1 MARKVNITAYDIY
14 DYIVETN
21 CTHEEC
27 AEHFGIHL
35 SLVAKRIRE
44 LPEDMREVLHDI
56 TTACRMV
63 GAARAFGAYISNVD
77 DPYEV
82 AQMCYD
88 YIMTNHCTWKEC
100 MNHFG
105 LAKGR
110 LRIIRNYLSEEQ
122 AAELDAQFKSN
133 IATVHVVCE
142 DLTAEKIYD
151 LIVKTHCTYDAL
163 TETYGVSARTIARR
177 ISTLNDDKKAEIKS
191 IQKEIS
197 RAARKNN

>member
-1 MARKVNITAYDIY
+1 MARKINITAYDIY

-27 AEHFGIHL
+27 AEHFGIRL
-35 SLVAKRIRE
+35 SLVAKRISE
-44 LPEDMREVLHDI
+44 LPADMREVLHDI
-56 TTACRMV
+56 TTSCRMIGV
-63 GAARAFGAYISNVD
+63 TKAFGIYLDNVG
-77 DPYEV
+77 DPYEI

-110 LRIIRNYLSEEQ
+110 LKIIRNYLSEEQ
-122 AAELDAQFKSN
+122 AAELDRQFKSN
-133 IATVHVVCE
+133 IGTVHAVCE
-142 DLTAEKIYD
+142 DLTAEKIYL

-163 TETYGVSARTIARR
+163 TETYGISARTLARR
-177 ISTLNDDKKAEIKS
+177 VATLDSSKREEIKS
-191 IQKEIS
+191 IQTEIA
-197 RAARKNN
+197 RAARKNK